1 MTKLLKIT
9 NKEQSLKKEIKE
21 STVYI
26 IRKCTKY
33 KYQSFTSFTKVLL
46 LSNNSSNIAYVVKL
60 SKINNIFEKN
70 ISHIL

>member
-1 MTKLLKIT
+1 MGTCQRSEIEIYISIVDQSYKICEIIFSKILLIF
-9 NKEQSLKKEIKE
+9 E
-21 STVYI
+21 
-26 IRKCTKY
+26 
-33 KYQSFTSFTKVLL
+33 SFTKVLL